1 MVLSYP
7 AMLYLP
13 ISRSWMISR
22 AAQRVYLV
30 TAILNLALLATWIG
44 VLAATL
50 GSGYFVLPQS
60 TALLINLMFLPE
72 ILGTAVL
79 LVGMAYFFCGFDRS
93 SEGKRAL
100 WFLLL
105 YFLNFLVL
113 PFYYFLIYRS
123 LVKTE
128 GTIPANPPTPE

>member
-22 AAQRVYLV
+22 AAQRVYFV

-44 VLAATL
+44 VLGATL
-50 GSGYFVLPQS
+50 GNGYFVLPQS
-60 TALLINLMFLPE
+60 TELLINVLFLPE

-93 SEGKRAL
+93 SEGKKAL

-105 YFLNFLVL
+105 YFLNF
-113 PFYYFLIYRS
+113 
-123 LVKTE
+123 
-128 GTIPANPPTPE
+128 